1 MSEKTKELLNKLDIK
16 NYYEGELTSIKWDSK
31 GQGTAKCPFHSDTKP
46 SLSVDSKKGLFNC
59 YGCKAKGNIF
69 EFYKKMHHVDYEK
82 ACDALSKMAGLTPQ
96 LPASNAGSSSK
107 TASQLIACYDYK
119 DESGKLIFQVVRYAL
134 KNFSQRRPDG
144 NGGWINN
151 LSGVITIPYNL
162 QEVMKAS
169 TVFIVEGEKDV
180 ETLRS
185 HGLVA
190 SCNPMGAGK
199 WKQKYNG
206 YLQGKEI
213 IVLPDN
219 DDPGKQ
225 HAINV
230 KDNLTGIASS
240 VHIVELPDLKEKEDI
255 TDWFN
260 QGGTK
265 EKLLDIISE
274 KKQPALSNLILK
286 PMKVLWLNELFAM
299 PPQVVRWV
307 VDEMLPSGGLSV
319 LASKPKVGKS
329 TLARYLALCIAKGLP
344 FLDRQVIQG
353 SVLYFAF
360 EEKLEEVKIH
370 FQDMG
375 ADGSEKIAIYAGMAS
390 TNALEQI
397 KHDILI
403 VKPKLVVI
411 DTLFKLIRVVDA
423 NDYIQISYALE
434 PLLQA
439 ARDTDAHILCVHHT
453 NKNWKQ
459 DMDSILGS
467 TAIYGGVDTSLL
479 LRISKGKQ
487 RIIST
492 SQRYGKDLDDTILAF
507 DSMARTMSVLGK
519 ALRNVGK
526 NLDDKIL
533 EFLSKQGHPVT
544 EEEIIGN
551 VRGSTSKKRTA
562 LRGLCS
568 LDKVNKEG
576 KGKKGSP
583 YLYSFFQPL
592 QLSSLQ
598 YKEPENDKHEIE
610 AGFSNSKG
618 KFSFMKQSNINKQE
632 NKNIS
637 RKNVVGVKR
646 VIPDKPPESGN
657 NLFFL
662 SFGIRKSACGKI

>member
-96 LPASNAGSSSK
+96 TPASNAGSSSK
-107 TASQLIACYDYK
+107 TVSKLIACYDYK
-119 DESGKLIFQVVRYAL
+119 DGTGKLIFQVVRYAP
-134 KNFSQRRPDG
+134 KSFSQRRPDG
-144 NGGWINN
+144 KGGWINN

-180 ETLRS
+180 ETLRR

-190 SCNPMGAGK
+190 SCNSMGAGK
-199 WKQKYNG
+199 WKQEYNG
-206 YLQGKEI
+206 YFQGKEI

-219 DDPGKQ
+219 DDQGKQ

-230 KDNLTGIASS
+230 IDNLKGIASS

-265 EKLLDIISE
+265 EQLLDIISE
-274 KKQPALSNLILK
+274 KNQPALSNPVLK

-329 TLARYLALCIAKGLP
+329 TLARYLSLCIAKGLP

-353 SVLYFAF
+353 SVLYYAF

-375 ADGSEKIAIYAGMAS
+375 ADGSEKIAIYVGMAS
-390 TNALEQI
+390 TNALNVED
-397 KHDILI
+397 HG
-403 VKPKLVVI
+403 
-411 DTLFKLIRVVDA
+411 
-423 NDYIQISYALE
+423 IS
-434 PLLQA
+434 PLTTQ
-439 ARDTDAHILCVHHT
+439 
-453 NKNWKQ
+453 
-459 DMDSILGS
+459 
-467 TAIYGGVDTSLL
+467 
-479 LRISKGKQ
+479 KGH
-487 RIIST
+487 SN
-492 SQRYGKDLDDTILAF
+492 S
-507 DSMARTMSVLGK
+507 
-519 ALRNVGK
+519 
-526 NLDDKIL
+526 
-533 EFLSKQGHPVT
+533 P
-544 EEEIIGN
+544 
-551 VRGSTSKKRTA
+551 VRGPR
-562 LRGLCS
+562 
-568 LDKVNKEG
+568 
-576 KGKKGSP
+576 
-583 YLYSFFQPL
+583 
-592 QLSSLQ
+592 
-598 YKEPENDKHEIE
+598 
-610 AGFSNSKG
+610 
-618 KFSFMKQSNINKQE
+618 
-632 NKNIS
+632 
-637 RKNVVGVKR
+637 
-646 VIPDKPPESGN
+646 
-657 NLFFL
+657 
-662 SFGIRKSACGKI
+662 